1 MSESRIKMAARRAED
16 CRAALVQAEQAL
28 EAARRRALKLLY
40 ERGALD
46 RNTLYMLLDGKADA
60 CLRIAGIVERETD
73 FVITLPLPGT
83 GAELSD
89 LTVEARELVI
99 TAKPATYPPP
109 PALRGRL
116 NLPIDLQSERVKAS
130 LHQGALVVIA
140 PKAAA

>member
-1 MSESRIKMAARRAED
+1 MAARRSED

-28 EAARRRALKLLY
+28 EAARRRVLNRLY

-46 RNTLYMLLDGKADA
+46 RNTLYMLLTAKSDP
-60 CLRIAGIVERETD
+60 CLRIDGIVERETD

-83 GAELSD
+83 GAEFSD

-99 TAKPATYPPP
+99 TAKSATCPLPA
-109 PALRGRL
+109 ASRGRL
-116 NLPIDLQSERVKAS
+116 DLPIDLQSERVKAS
-130 LHQGALVVIA
+130 LHHGALVVIA

>member
-1 MSESRIKMAARRAED
+1 LSESRIKTAARQSED
-16 CRAALVQAEQAL
+16 YRAALVQAEQAL
-28 EAARRRALKLLY
+28 EAARRRVLKVLY

-46 RNTLYMLLDGKADA
+46 RNTLYLLLTAKSDA

-73 FVITLPLPGT
+73 FVITLPLHDT
-83 GAELSD
+83 GAELSG

-99 TAKPATYPPP
+99 TAKRATYPLPA
-109 PALRGRL
+109 ALRERL

-130 LHQGALVVIA
+130 LHHGALVVIA